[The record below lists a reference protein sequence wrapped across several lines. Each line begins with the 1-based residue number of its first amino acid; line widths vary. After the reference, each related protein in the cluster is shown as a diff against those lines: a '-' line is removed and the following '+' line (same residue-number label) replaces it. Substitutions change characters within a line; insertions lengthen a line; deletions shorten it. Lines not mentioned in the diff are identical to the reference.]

1 MKIEFDKKL
10 LKYSIYIT
18 ITAVIIYMAFLIIFN
33 IGTLFKTTFDILDY
47 LINLVK
53 PLLIGNYNCLSFI
66 SSY

>member
-33 IGTLFKTTFDILDY
+33 IGTLFT
-47 LINLVK
+47 
-53 PLLIGNYNCLSFI
+53 NYI
-66 SSY
+66 